1 MGTEGVGKPQ
11 FVWEIYSIP
20 RPPLEVP
27 KVEDGDLKW
36 FVKDLPFNFSIEQAL
51 ESLGDSGV
59 LAEVARL
66 CTLIVHVP
74 IYAKLAQSVQ
84 ELLEAV
90 HKFQKGFNEKTSQVI
105 IHLKATKK
113 WMEAA
118 RVKSCTHVALL
129 ELIRTWHL

>member
-1 MGTEGVGKPQ
+1 V
-11 FVWEIYSIP
+11 V
-20 RPPLEVP
+20 
-27 KVEDGDLKW
+27 
-36 FVKDLPFNFSIEQAL
+36 
-51 ESLGDSGV
+51 
-59 LAEVARL
+59 RL